1 MSNARSTHTDTSARP
16 RRGRFAVLAAAILL
30 SATVCMVSLIQIGQS
45 TSRRFDVTATG
56 EHRLAPRTIQI
67 LDALPDG
74 SRIVLA
80 MDKRSIEP
88 SARAML
94 EDVLS
99 TFDRSSDRIGV
110 DWIDTAGEAG
120 QRTFTGTLRDLAA
133 DQLASIDAY
142 AEVMRRAVEA
152 MTTASGGIDPAL
164 GSGLERIRDSL
175 DAQDASRQAFDE
187 RAALFRV
194 LARDGLA
201 TATAAL
207 RPILEWEARGAGGDA
222 TTGAG
227 GPVDALPRLDDAWQ
241 TLRGPAENLDA
252 QLDGLA
258 RELSDYAKATQ
269 GTPSARDLASGLA
282 RSVTT
287 LRAPL
292 ARAIE
297 NARAAR
303 APAVIRVARLIESD
317 RAAIVVGQTGPGIV
331 GIDPD
336 ALVAAAAAPA
346 AEARGRVESLF
357 ATALGTLI
365 TPSPPIVVLVHAEN
379 PLLLARANLYQ
390 QLIERLSARGID
402 TITWS
407 LLSSTEPP
415 SLREIDPDRQRP
427 VVYVAL
433 STDSST
439 RSPGPGQ
446 PSGIERAQRLGAAL
460 GSLFDRGESLLISTS
475 ASVIPSAGSPDPTI
489 EFLAS
494 VGVAC
499 DTARPLVRER
509 LTPSGRAVTTPLTG
523 ADRLTEGGDHPI
535 AGAIRGLPL
544 FMAWPI
550 RIAALD
556 QMPPDVTA
564 EPILGF
570 ADASMWGESQWITL
584 WQVGLES
591 QATMPSPPARD
602 ARDYEPASGE
612 SVSLAWAIQRR
623 FPEDPTRAQRLVVVG
638 THTYGQYG
646 WFADGITHERTMIDG
661 RPVRMHPGNIELFDA
676 SIAYLAGMDQL
687 IAQSPE
693 ARSTPVIGPMDE
705 ARLRAMRITLGLGMP
720 GAVLVIGVVVWLIRR

>member
-1 MSNARSTHTDTSARP
+1 MSATTRGKPDGVRP
-16 RRGRFAVLAAAILL
+16 RKGRFAILASAILL
-30 SATVCMVSLIQIGQS
+30 SATVCMVSLIQIGR
-45 TSRRFDVTATG
+45 TTAARFDVTATG
-56 EHRLAPRTIQI
+56 EHRLAPRTMQV
-67 LDALPDG
+67 LDALPEG
-74 SRIVLA
+74 SRIILA
-80 MDKRSIEP
+80 LDKRSIEP
-88 SARAML
+88 GARAML
-94 EDVLS
+94 EDVLA

-120 QRTFTGTLRDLAA
+120 QRTFARALRDLTA

-142 AEVMRRAVEA
+142 AQTMRRASEA
-152 MTTASGGIDPAL
+152 MTAAAEAIDPELASGL
-164 GSGLERIRDSL
+164 QRIRDEL
-175 DAQDASRQAFDE
+175 DADDASRQAFDE

-201 TATAAL
+201 TATAAMA
-207 RPILEWEARGAGGDA
+207 PILEWEARAADA
-222 TTGAG
+222 DAPTTSGEG
-227 GPVDALPRLDDAWQ
+227 LPRLDDAWQ

-258 RELSDYAKATQ
+258 RELTDYAKTTQ
-269 GTPSARDLASGLA
+269 GTPSARDLASGIA
-282 RSVTT
+282 RTAAT

-297 NARAAR
+297 AARAAR

-365 TPSPPIVVLVHAEN
+365 TPHPPIVVLVHAEN

-390 QLIERLSARGID
+390 KLVERLSARGID

-407 LLSSTEPP
+407 LLSATEPP
-415 SLREIDPDRQRP
+415 SLRDIDPDRQRP

-460 GSLFDRGESLLISTS
+460 KSLFERGESMLISTS
-475 ASVIPSAGSPDPTI
+475 ASVIPSTGSPDPTT

-494 VGVAC
+494 VGVVC

-509 LTPSGRAVTTPLTG
+509 LTPAGRVVTTPLTG
-523 ADRLTEGGDHPI
+523 ADRLTEGGEHPI

-550 RIAALD
+550 HIAATD
-556 QMPPDVTA
+556 PMPAGVSA
-564 EPILGF
+564 EPL
-570 ADASMWGESQWITL
+570 AAVSDASIWGESQWITL

-591 QATMPSPPARD
+591 QSTLPAPPVRD
-602 ARDYEPASGE
+602 ARDHQPLADE
-612 SVSLAWAIQRR
+612 SIPLAWAIQRR
-623 FPEDPTRAQRLVVVG
+623 LPEDPSRAQRIVVVG
-638 THTYGQYG
+638 THSYGQYG
-646 WFADGITHERTMIDG
+646 WFADGITHEQTMIDG
-661 RPVRMHPGNIELFDA
+661 RPVRTHPGNIELFDA
-676 SIAYLAGMDQL
+676 ALAYLAGMDQL

-693 ARSTPVIGPMDE
+693 ARSTPVIGPINE
-705 ARLRAMRITLGLGMP
+705 ARLRALRLALGLGMP
-720 GAVLVIGVVVWLIRR
+720 GAVLLIGVIVWLIRR

>member
-1 MSNARSTHTDTSARP
+1 MSGTSPTGTEGARP
-16 RRGRFAVLAAAILL
+16 RRGRFAVLASAILL
-30 SATVCMVSLIQIGQS
+30 SATVCMVSVVEIGRS
-45 TSRRFDVTATG
+45 SSRRFDVTATG
-56 EHRLAPRTIQI
+56 EHRLAPRTMQI

-80 MDKRSIEP
+80 MDKRTIEP

-94 EDVLS
+94 EDVLA
-99 TFDRSSDRIGV
+99 TFERSSDRIGV

-120 QRTFTGTLRDLAA
+120 QRTFARTLADLMRAEGP
-133 DQLASIDAY
+133 SIDAY
-142 AEVMRRAVEA
+142 ARTMRRASEA
-152 MTTASGGIDPAL
+152 MATAAAGVDPAL
-164 GSGLERIRDSL
+164 ATGLERIRDAL
-175 DAQDASRQAFDE
+175 DAGDASRQAFDE

-207 RPILEWEARGAGGDA
+207 TPIMEWEAGGADRDPAQGNEPG
-222 TTGAG
+222 
-227 GPVDALPRLDDAWQ
+227 LPRLDDAWQ

-258 RELSDYAKATQ
+258 RELAEYAKTAQ
-269 GTPSARDLASGLA
+269 GTPSARDMASGLA
-282 RSVTT
+282 RTAAT

-297 NARAAR
+297 QARAAR

-460 GSLFDRGESLLISTS
+460 KSLFERGESILISTS
-475 ASVIPSAGSPDPTI
+475 ASVIPSSGSPDPTI
-489 EFLAS
+489 DFLAG
-494 VGVAC
+494 VGVLC

-509 LTPSGRAVTTPLTG
+509 LTPSGRVVTTPLTG
-523 ADRLTEGGDHPI
+523 ADRFTEVESHPV

-550 RIAALD
+550 RVSTQD
-556 QMPPDVTA
+556 QMPPGVTA
-564 EPILGF
+564 EPLLAF
-570 ADASMWGESQWITL
+570 SDASMWGESQWITL

-591 QATMPSPPARD
+591 QATMPSPPTRD
-602 ARDYEPASGE
+602 ARDSEAPAGEP
-612 SVSLAWAIQRR
+612 VTLAWAIQRR
-623 FPEDPTRAQRLVVVG
+623 SPEDPARSQRIVVVG
-638 THTYGQYG
+638 THSYGQYG
-646 WFADGITHERTMIDG
+646 WFADGITHEQTLIDG
-661 RPVRMHPGNIELFDA
+661 RPVRLHPGNIELFDA

-693 ARSTPVIGPMDE
+693 ARSTPVIGPIDE
-705 ARLRAMRITLGLGMP
+705 GRLRALRIALGLGMP
-720 GAVLVIGVVVWLIRR
+720 GAVLVIGVIVWLIRR